1 MRFQIGLKRKPP
13 RGQWLSDLLGRNW
26 WVFGQSLKKAPYART
41 AIFNQSFSVKS
52 YLLFFFRQETTKKG
66 MSTRHKHFTI
76 QENVLH
82 RYSGLW
88 FIHESLSKIS
98 PFILVL
104 FRFRNIQKTVAYLS
118 RLKKSGFVNIVII
131 KQKVVHESFFKFAPS
146 VPLSFNRHFFL

>member
-1 MRFQIGLKRKPP
+1 MVRFRSNFKESALCPNGIC
-13 RGQWLSDLLGRNW
+13 
-26 WVFGQSLKKAPYART
+26 
-41 AIFNQSFSVKS
+41 NQNCSVKS
-52 YLLFFFRQETTKKG
+52 HLLFFFRQETTKKG

-76 QENVLH
+76 QENVLP

-118 RLKKSGFVNIVII
+118 RLKKSGFVNIVTI
-131 KQKVVHESFFKFAPS
+131 KQKVVHESFFKFAPF
-146 VPLSFNRHFFL
+146 VPWSFNRHFFL